1 MKKSDLHT
9 VLTLLLAVVC
19 LLVPQSIIHAATITD
34 GYPGYPNQ
42 WDGLT
47 ANTIIEISLDEP
59 VALVGDPAAPDWNY
73 CVKKATFSG
82 LDFILTDVSCEV
94 EVSADR
100 KTIKLY
106 PNDLLDENGLYAYKV
121 VSINFDPSGSAQDV
135 PAYFET
141 GDNPVPALALQVD
154 ESDMCGETPESA
166 GKELDQLQNY
176 CVRCHYSW
184 LELYPTVFPCIITP
198 H

>member
-1 MKKSDLHT
+1 MKKSASYT
-9 VLTLLLAVVC
+9 ILTLVMAFTCLLASQVTVYT
-19 LLVPQSIIHAATITD
+19 ATITD
-34 GYPGYPNQ
+34 GHPGYPNQ

-47 ANTIIEISLDEP
+47 SNTIIKISLDEP
-59 VALVGDPAAPDWNY
+59 VALIGNAPDWDY
-73 CVKKATFSG
+73 CVKKASFSG
-82 LDFILTDVSCEV
+82 LDFVMTDVSCEV

-106 PNDLLDENGLYAYKV
+106 PNDLLDGNSLYAYKI

-141 GDNPVPALALQVD
+141 GNNPIPALTLQVD
-154 ESDMCGETPESA
+154 EADMCGETPESA

-176 CVRCHYSW
+176 CVRCHYTW
-184 LELYPTVFPCIITP
+184 LELYPTVFPCVMTP